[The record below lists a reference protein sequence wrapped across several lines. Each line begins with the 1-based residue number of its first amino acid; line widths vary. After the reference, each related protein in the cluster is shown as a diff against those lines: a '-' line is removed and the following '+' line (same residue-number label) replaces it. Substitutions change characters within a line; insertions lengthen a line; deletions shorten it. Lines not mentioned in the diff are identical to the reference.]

1 MASAKAFAVAVA
13 LLLAAAAGV
22 ANATFANNLSGSCG
36 DGFFDGSIISQV
48 GSPSLSL
55 TRRALNIVGGSV
67 ANFQGITPGNTF
79 FAPTNQAW
87 VQVATYLDTSVEGL
101 FSEPDVRRI
110 APHPPGRASAR
121 AGSKS

>member
-22 ANATFANNLSGSCG
+22 ANANLSGGCG

-110 APHPPGRASAR
+110 APHPPGRVSAR
-121 AGSKS
+121 AGSKR